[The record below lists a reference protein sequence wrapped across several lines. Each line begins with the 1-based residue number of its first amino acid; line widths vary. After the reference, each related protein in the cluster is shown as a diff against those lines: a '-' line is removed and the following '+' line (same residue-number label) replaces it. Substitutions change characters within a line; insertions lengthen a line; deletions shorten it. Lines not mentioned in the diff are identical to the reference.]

1 MSIKFKNGFPNF
13 ARKLGTLL
21 LAISFFLPMARC
33 DENKDIFN
41 YNQPQTAGEAQIDP
55 DWTYYYPFEVF
66 TGGNSDD
73 WESFGY
79 MVLFL
84 FGFFWPIG
92 FLILERKHGPGG
104 FGPGVYIAGT
114 ILTGAMWFAITMPFL
129 FFEPFI
135 GTYVVLVG
143 SSVLL
148 IGFGVEAYRLIRA
161 RMKLKK
167 SGPG

>member
-41 YNQPQTAGEAQIDP
+41 YNQPETTDQAEIDP

-66 TGGNSDD
+66 TSENFEDG
-73 WESFGY
+73 ETFGY
-79 MVLFL
+79 VVLFL

-104 FGPGVYIAGT
+104 FGPGVYFAGT
-114 ILTGAMWFAITMPFL
+114 VLTGAMWFAITLPFM

-135 GTYVVLVG
+135 GALVVFVG
-143 SSVLL
+143 SSALL
-148 IGFGVEAYRLIRA
+148 LGFGVEAYRLIKA
-161 RMKLKK
+161 RMKDKK
-167 SGPG
+167 QGAG